1 MAVVAVSLRRSL
13 LVGISILSL
22 SFSGCGANN
31 LTSPGSTTPN
41 LAQPQS
47 SNTAQTHKS
56 LKGTIVDA
64 LTGKAVKATLLLT
77 ALDEVSLPDA
87 SASTASVSP
96 TPSPSPKSVV
106 PSTTIKADDKGHWEV
121 KEVPDGPIS
130 LFISAPNYQPITLS
144 GVRPNDLEIAMLPQ
158 KSEAEHPVVGSL
170 NRPNGKPAD
179 GSRVAASFL
188 PGLTAGDAQDID
200 PEGAWKLSLPPG
212 KASLAAFTSYRGEIT
227 AFSYLPDVPV
237 KEKADAHSLTLRAV
251 AQPVILSGEAEGTT
265 KPQRLQTFLVDAN
278 GEIPLM
284 VRSID
289 ARFRVSLPELPQDS
303 SYHLVFSAK
312 NEAGDTAFSHLY
324 NLKDS
329 DTKLS
334 AALLPYPSVAQFDGK
349 SFKWESVPEASFY
362 RIRVEE
368 ENGKTLWE
376 GFTSALSLELPELS
390 FDQKKTYRYSL
401 TAIKAEKEWATVIQG
416 PWSASSTHAPV
427 VLEVKK
433 S

>member
-13 LVGISILSL
+13 LAGFSILSL

-41 LAQPQS
+41 LAQPQT
-47 SNTAQTHKS
+47 SNAAQTHKS

-64 LTGKAVKATLLLT
+64 LTGKSVKATILLT
-77 ALDEVSLPDA
+77 TLGEVSLPDA

-96 TPSPSPKSVV
+96 SPSPK
-106 PSTTIKADDKGHWEV
+106 PSIIPSSTVKSDDKGHWEV
-121 KEVPDGPIS
+121 KDVPDGSFS
-130 LFISAPNYQPITLS
+130 LFISAPNYQSVTLS
-144 GVRPNDLEIAMLPQ
+144 GLRPNDLEIALLPQ
-158 KSEAEHPVVGSL
+158 KSEGEHPVLGSL
-170 NRPNGKPAD
+170 KRPNGKPAD
-179 GSRVAASFL
+179 GSRIAASFL

-200 PEGAWKLSLPPG
+200 PEGAWKLSLPSG

-227 AFSYLPDVPV
+227 AFTYLPDVPV
-237 KEKADAHSLTLRAV
+237 KEKADQHPLTLRAV
-251 AQPVILSGEAEGTT
+251 AQPVILSGDVEGT
-265 KPQRLQTFLVDAN
+265 KPQRLQAFLVDAN

-289 ARFRVSLPELPQDS
+289 ARFRVSLPELPQES

-349 SFKWESVPEASFY
+349 TFKWETLPEASFY

-376 GFTSALSLELPELS
+376 GFTSGLSLELPELS

-401 TAIKAEKEWATVIQG
+401 TAIKAEKEWSTVIQG

-427 VLEVKK
+427 ELPEVKK